1 MLTTMDEKNLGAG
14 KLGETEKAGLGAEL
28 GQSSEIGIFKEGLKV
43 HPEPTADP
51 LDPLNWPRWRKHT
64 ILAIVMYL

>member
-1 MLTTMDEKNLGAG
+1 MPLTMDDKNLGVNE
-14 KLGETEKAGLGAEL
+14 LEEKGHLGAEV
-28 GQSSEIGIFKEGLKV
+28 GQSSEIGIFKEGLRV

-51 LDPLNWPRWRKHT
+51 LDPLNWPRWRKHG